1 MITASQIRAAR
12 AFLGISAFELADLS
26 GVSRRTIGTM
36 ESVDGVPEVNV
47 KSLVMIQTALE
58 PLASNSLARQVTGR
72 ASGSTVRQGVTPEPC
87 RLVNILVA
95 LCLQDMGPSCQQSF
109 ASPSASA
116 NR

>member
-58 PLASNSLARQVTGR
+58 AAGIEFI
-72 ASGSTVRQGVTPEPC
+72 G
-87 RLVNILVA
+87 
-95 LCLQDMGPSCQQSF
+95 
-109 ASPSASA
+109 SPSDRPGIRL
-116 NR
+116 NRPAGRDA